1 MFEIDGKTYELKY
14 NLKRIEMIENA
25 TGSPTMAEMQK
36 NKGMLGIS
44 QLKTYVAFGLK
55 EQCADTLVDVKKG
68 MKMAEALLE
77 NEGYIAVNG
86 AVLTALERDCPFF
99 FQAD

>member
-44 QLKTYVAFGLK
+44 QLKTYVALVFDLK
-55 EQCADTLVDVKKG
+55 SNAPTPLWTLKR
-68 MKMAEALLE
+68 A
-77 NEGYIAVNG
+77 
-86 AVLTALERDCPFF
+86 
-99 FQAD
+99 